1 VISAYAAQMRNA
13 RNASMPI
20 HIRAIPQTGQPLLY
34 PDIITTISSRPAFPG
49 HCPPLG
55 PRYPMGGSAIRPASR

>member
-1 VISAYAAQMRNA
+1 
-13 RNASMPI
+13 MPI